1 MLIGIDDTDSRKG
14 MCTTYLCA
22 VLVSEFRE
30 AGLSVSLPYLV
41 RLNPCIPQKTRGNG
55 AVCIDVSTAGR
66 ANWEEY
72 VKERV
77 ISRIEELAFVEDENT
92 HPGAVFAYDAALEEI
107 RNDRKKCEKL
117 LRFYE
122 RAVKGVLEL
131 EDALCV
137 ISELNLEYFKMKSG
151 RGLIGAL
158 AAVSF
163 AFAQKYELQADA
175 RFRHSSCCSVFASE
189 RNDLTYELL
198 AYREKERWGT
208 PREIEEE
215 SVWNADRATYPLT
228 WDTVDVKNRKIVFA
242 PHSPC
247 PVLFGIR
254 GDSIPAILKAARMI
268 RSEPIALEMLFV
280 TNQGTDAHLLEFC
293 SEAKE
298 LKDYHSYII
307 DGVVVKEPRNIAGGH
322 VVFSI
327 AVQGN
332 TQKQEQE
339 EERKKEK
346 SQERCESK
354 LIDCIAYEPTKQFRD
369 VVRKLRVGDEVT
381 VFGSFK
387 RNTVNLEKMLVRS
400 VVRRAERNPRCP
412 VCGKRMESAGRG
424 QGFRCKRC
432 KTHKAERELEP
443 LKRDLEEGFYEVPPV
458 ARRHISKPLVRM
470 REDAEKFGFKIFPSR

>member
-1 MLIGIDDTDSRKG
+1 M
-14 MCTTYLCA
+14 
-22 VLVSEFRE
+22 
-30 AGLSVSLPYLV
+30 
-41 RLNPCIPQKTRGNG
+41 
-55 AVCIDVSTAGR
+55 
-66 ANWEEY
+66 
-72 VKERV
+72 KERV

-107 RNDRKKCEKL
+107 RNDRKKSEKL

-198 AYREKERWGT
+198 TYREKERWGT

-215 SVWNADRATYPLT
+215 SVWNADKATYPLT

-307 DGVVVKEPRNIAGGH
+307 DGVVVREPRNIAGGH

-327 AVQGN
+327 AVQGDA
-332 TQKQEQE
+332 QKQE

-369 VVRKLRVGDEVT
+369 VVRKLKVGDEVT

-387 RNTVNLEKMLVRS
+387 RNTVNLEKILVRS

-412 VCGKRMESAGRG
+412 VCGKRMESAGKG

-432 KTHKAERELEP
+432 KTHKAERELEH